1 MNTAAGNCTCRWS
14 MCVDCYLLTY
24 LLTYLLKLLC
34 GRRFL
39 RASTFRWAAELD
51 VVVSMTR
58 ASSYW
63 WSTRRW
69 VHLLANRLSRSDFSL
84 LSIVVFKPLNLL
96 SHLLLAL
103 LAASSAYSIGDWC
116 ICVWMCVIKLILKL
130 LQFFFDSHETWYTP
144 SVHQYTFGTFPKFW
158 F

>member
-1 MNTAAGNCTCRWS
+1 MSMEHVCRL
-14 MCVDCYLLTY
+14 LLTY

-84 LSIVVFKPLNLL
+84 LSIVVFKPLNWL

-103 LAASSAYSIGDWC
+103 LAASSAYSTYRWLMYL
-116 ICVWMCVIKLILKL
+116 CVDVCHQTYSQIAT
-130 LQFFFDSHETWYTP
+130 SHETWYMP
-144 SVHQYTFGTFPKFW
+144 SMDQYAKNCGTFSKFW
-158 F
+158 L